1 MANQVGVWIDHR
13 EAIVVKVT
21 DQGTDT
27 VRIDSEFESQPRRSS
42 DHTSGKFESLQV
54 PSDDT
59 RERRKNADLNHFYDE
74 VIAHFDHAKS
84 LYIIGPGEARTE
96 LRKRLES
103 KHPTA
108 EKCVIEATDKMTTPQ
123 IVARVAAHFKS

>member
-1 MANQVGVWIDHR
+1 MASQVGVWIDHR

-21 DQGTDT
+21 DKGTET
-27 VRIDSEFESQPRRSS
+27 VHIDSEFESQPRRSS
-42 DHTSGKFESLQV
+42 DHTSGRFEPLQV
-54 PSDDT
+54 QSDDT

-74 VIAHFDHAKS
+74 VISHFDHAES

-103 KHPTA
+103 RHPTA
-108 EKCVIEATDKMTTPQ
+108 KKCVIEATDKLTLPQ
-123 IVARVAAHFKS
+123 IVAQVSSHFKC

>member
-1 MANQVGVWIDHR
+1 MAGVWIDHR

-21 DQGTDT
+21 DEGTET
-27 VRIDSEFESQPRRSS
+27 VRVDSEFESQPRRSS
-42 DHTSGKFESLQV
+42 DHTSGNFESLQV
-54 PSDDT
+54 QSDDT

-74 VIAHFDHAKS
+74 VISHFDQAKS

-103 KHPTA
+103 KHQSA
-108 EKCVIEATDKMTTPQ
+108 GKCVIEATDKLTPPQ
-123 IVARVAAHFKS
+123 IVARVSAHFKS